1 MEVYGISELVG
12 ALAQRTRDVN
22 RVIRKREYLEEFRN
36 LWNADF
42 SYYGDYYDLY
52 RKVRKDLGLEPLN
65 VKDFDFLF
73 SVYTFCLCVIPVP
86 HKRVLWHLHSDHRH
100 MRWVNL
106 RYRHSILCC
115 PEFHFTA
122 AVL

>member
-36 LWNADF
+36 LWNAEF

-52 RKVRKDLGLEPLN
+52 CKVRRELGLEPHSI
-65 VKDFDFLF
+65 KDFDFLF
-73 SVYTFCLCVIPVP
+73 SVYTVRAKEFKDALSEWAELVA
-86 HKRVLWHLHSDHRH
+86 D
-100 MRWVNL
+100 WVCK
-106 RYRHSILCC
+106 H
-115 PEFHFTA
+115 
-122 AVL
+122 